1 MESRVRIPLKVWMF
15 VSCVCC
21 VLCRQRPLRRAEH
34 SFRGVLPGVCVC
46 VCVCDLET
54 SRVRRSRPQLG
65 CCARGEE
72 GEKGKRKFGFQ
83 CTFGS
88 ERNVCLRVFSHGLL
102 VSCKQTEPEVFMQDT
117 NRTPGILNAY
127 LLNKVTVY
135 LALQWEELAPLN
147 CKEKAVS
154 PVQRMSAFYV

>member
-1 MESRVRIPLKVWMF
+1 
-15 VSCVCC
+15 
-21 VLCRQRPLRRAEH
+21 
-34 SFRGVLPGVCVC
+34 
-46 VCVCDLET
+46 
-54 SRVRRSRPQLG
+54 
-65 CCARGEE
+65 
-72 GEKGKRKFGFQ
+72 
-83 CTFGS
+83 
-88 ERNVCLRVFSHGLL
+88 
-102 VSCKQTEPEVFMQDT
+102 MQDT